1 MMTFL
6 KYLFYL
12 LLLIIVVYIGMVFY
26 DVNWGNEQ
34 TNTETIVVTEN

>member
-12 LLLIIVVYIGMVFY
+12 LLLIIVVYVGMVFY

-34 TNTETIVVTEN
+34 ANTETIVVTEN